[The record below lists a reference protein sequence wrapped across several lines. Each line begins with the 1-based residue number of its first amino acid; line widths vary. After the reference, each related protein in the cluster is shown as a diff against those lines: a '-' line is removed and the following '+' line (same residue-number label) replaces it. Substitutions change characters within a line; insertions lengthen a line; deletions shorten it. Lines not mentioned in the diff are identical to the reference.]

1 MTFFHQFSIFAA
13 SRNEGLRPELRALLE
28 RASASPFSEVSVRPD
43 GLIQAGPSPHSEVV
57 SSRGNVTPF
66 SKDRARAFFAGSKSE
81 LHQRSTE
88 GPNQDGFG

>member
-57 SSRGNVTPF
+57 SSRGNVTRFPQDTSAQRLRADNN
-66 SKDRARAFFAGSKSE
+66 SKNLETQG
-81 LHQRSTE
+81 
-88 GPNQDGFG
+88 